1 MESFGSSKAFLLDE
15 NQEWEVVGEG
25 VKRKIMGYDDKI
37 MLVKV
42 NFDEGGIGYKH
53 EHYHSQVTYVA
64 SGEFEFSIGDETKI
78 VKEGDSVYIPPN
90 VLHGAI
96 CKKGGILIDV
106 FSPIRED
113 FMVPK
118 KA

>member
-1 MESFGSSKAFLLDE
+1 MKSFGTSKEFLLDK

-25 VKRKIMGYDDKI
+25 VKRKIMGFDDKI

-42 NFDEGGIGYKH
+42 FFDEGGIGYEH
-53 EHYHSQVTYVA
+53 EHYHSQVTYA
-64 SGEFEFSIGDETKI
+64 IDGEWEFTIGGVTKT
-78 VKEGDSVYIPPN
+78 VKDGDSVYIPPN

-96 CKKGGILIDV
+96 CKKAGILIDV

-113 FMVPK
+113 FME
-118 KA
+118 

>member
-1 MESFGSSKAFLLDE
+1 MKTFGASKEFLLDK

-42 NFDEGGIGYKH
+42 AFDKGGIGYKH
-53 EHYHSQVTYVA
+53 EHHHSQVTYVE
-64 SGEFEFSIGDETKI
+64 SGSFDFSIGDETTT
-78 VKEGDSVYIPPN
+78 VKGGDSVYIPPH

-96 CKKGGILIDV
+96 CTEKGILIDV

-113 FMVPK
+113 FME
-118 KA
+118 